1 MEPVAMQSQSE
12 RNPESNPP
20 EVEAHISKVIYK
32 LIAVL
37 LICSGAAAWGQSP
50 QKPPVLIKAGHLF
63 EARSGRML
71 TAQAILIEGD
81 RIKEV
86 GDSATLARHAPSA
99 KVIDLSSATVLPGLI
114 DCHAHVLGN
123 LKDYSPTRTLRT
135 SSPQGVLWGLHN
147 LQTWLD
153 HGFTALRD
161 AGEDDQAYGQ
171 LALRDSINQ
180 GLIRGPR
187 MVSAGNFISIT
198 GGHGDPDPLAP
209 DQALPRR
216 PNLADNVDEVGVAVR
231 HDLKYGVDWIKLM
244 ATGGVEDVLSDFNV
258 QELSEEQMAKAVEIA
273 HRARKKVM
281 AHAEGTE
288 GIKAAVRAG
297 VDSVEHG
304 TMLDEEGAA
313 LLAQKGTW
321 LVPTLEV
328 FQRLPEIDASS
339 GHDPLSREKSR
350 AILKFQS
357 AAFRWALQNHVK
369 IAFGLDDDPDF
380 LDREFSALVSGGMKP
395 VEALQAATVNAADLL
410 GLSDQI
416 GSIEPGKFADVIA
429 VSGDPLADI
438 TKMEYV
444 VFVMKGGE
452 IIKNTK

>member
-1 MEPVAMQSQSE
+1 MIRGVA
-12 RNPESNPP
+12 
-20 EVEAHISKVIYK
+20 VIHK
-32 LIAVL
+32 LITL
-37 LICSGAAAWGQSP
+37 LLLFSCATAWGQSP
-50 QKPPVLIKAGHLF
+50 AKVVVLIKAGKLF
-63 EARSGRML
+63 DARNGRTL
-71 TAQAILIEGD
+71 TGHAILIEGD
-81 RIKEV
+81 RIMEV
-86 GDSATLARHAPSA
+86 GDAATLLAHSTNAR
-99 KVIDLSSATVLPGLI
+99 VIDLSSVTVLPGLI

-123 LKDYSPTRTLRT
+123 LKDYSPTHNLRT

-147 LQTWLD
+147 LQTWLA

-161 AGEDDQAYGQ
+161 AGEDDLAYGQ

-180 GLIRGPR
+180 GLVRGPR
-187 MVSAGNFISIT
+187 MVSAGNYVSVT

-231 HDLKYGVDWIKLM
+231 RDLKYGADWIKLM
-244 ATGGVEDVLSDFNV
+244 ATGGVEDVLTDFNV

-304 TMLDEEGAA
+304 TMLDEQGAA
-313 LLAQKGTW
+313 LLAQKGIW

-339 GHDPLSREKSR
+339 GHDPLSREKDR

-357 AAFRWALQNHVK
+357 AAFQRALKYHVK
-369 IAFGLDDDPDF
+369 IAFGVDDDPDF
-380 LDREFSALVSGGMKP
+380 LDREFVALVKGGMKP
-395 VEALQAATVNAADLL
+395 VEALQAATVNAAELL

-416 GSIEPGKFADVIA
+416 GSIEAGKFADIIA

-438 TKMEYV
+438 TSMEKV

-452 IIKNTK
+452 IIKNIN

>member
-1 MEPVAMQSQSE
+1 
-12 RNPESNPP
+12 
-20 EVEAHISKVIYK
+20 
-32 LIAVL
+32 
-37 LICSGAAAWGQSP
+37 
-50 QKPPVLIKAGHLF
+50 
-63 EARSGRML
+63 
-71 TAQAILIEGD
+71 
-81 RIKEV
+81 
-86 GDSATLARHAPSA
+86 
-99 KVIDLSSATVLPGLI
+99 
-114 DCHAHVLGN
+114 
-123 LKDYSPTRTLRT
+123 
-135 SSPQGVLWGLHN
+135 
-147 LQTWLD
+147 
-153 HGFTALRD
+153 
-161 AGEDDQAYGQ
+161 
-171 LALRDSINQ
+171 
-180 GLIRGPR
+180 
-187 MVSAGNFISIT
+187 MVSAGNFVSIT

-209 DQALPRR
+209 DQPLPRR

-281 AHAEGTE
+281 AHAERKE

-304 TMLDEEGAA
+304 TMLDEEGAT

-321 LVPTLEV
+321 LVPTLGV
-328 FQRLPEIDASS
+328 FQRLPDIDLGS
-339 GHDPLSREKSR
+339 GHDPLSVEKSK

-357 AAFRWALQNHVK
+357 AAFRRALQYHVK
-369 IAFGLDDDPDF
+369 IAFGVDDDPDF
-380 LDREFSALVSGGMKP
+380 LDREFSALVNGGMKP
-395 VEALQAATVNAADLL
+395 VEALQAATVNAAELL

-429 VSGDPLADI
+429 VSGHPLTDI
-438 TKMEYV
+438 TKMENV